1 MRQFQWIPLA
11 SQDIR
16 RKVPIAFFVSPHRTL
31 RRLLPAIGADDFC
44 PSARTARSQ
53 IGTGCIRLNVESL
66 PGTIPT
72 AILKKV
78 RPLAAR
84 LVSGERGRLVFS
96 SSGDPIRATGTKV
109 AARDRSLVSTL
120 VFSVSGGKPLR
131 HPLPLP
137 LPPLRYPLGGYL
149 PSPVCLPCLY
159 SCCPHAQRPVAIVPL
174 PLHARKLGQ
183 RGSRPVRT
191 NASGGSGNCR
201 RNGRRALRSGVLER
215 GAKPSLEPGSGGI
228 SGGKTSAGL
237 LAWQRPGRWSAGM
250 PWWWT
255 RCLPRARQFQNGH
268 VLLRPAHPR
277 DTWQLWRE
285 PLKLMQQVQPCCR
298 DAGRMKKSWRQRYRA
313 RAGRIVTV
321 CRASGT
327 IR

>member
-53 IGTGCIRLNVESL
+53 IGTGCNRLNVESL

-120 VFSVSGGKPLR
+120 VFSVSGAAESLFATLSPSHCRLCGTHLVDIYRLR
-131 HPLPLP
+131 FA
-137 LPPLRYPLGGYL
+137 
-149 PSPVCLPCLY
+149 C
-159 SCCPHAQRPVAIVPL
+159 HAFIPVAPTLNVRSRSFRCHCMRASSASAALDQSEPMVRAALEIAGEMAGGRCAL
-174 PLHARKLGQ
+174 EFSNGARNPVSNQAQAASAAGKHL
-183 RGSRPVRT
+183 RGFWRGNARADGRPECP
-191 NASGGSGNCR
+191 GGGRGVYRGHDSFRMGTFCS
-201 RNGRRALRSGVLER
+201 GRRIQEIR
-215 GAKPSLEPGSGGI
+215 GNGG
-228 SGGKTSAGL
+228 AN
-237 LAWQRPGRWSAGM
+237 P
-250 PWWWT
+250 
-255 RCLPRARQFQNGH
+255 
-268 VLLRPAHPR
+268 
-277 DTWQLWRE
+277 
-285 PLKLMQQVQPCCR
+285 
-298 DAGRMKKSWRQRYRA
+298 
-313 RAGRIVTV
+313 
-321 CRASGT
+321 
-327 IR
+327 